1 MRSRKKG
8 KLQLKFLM
16 GLIAM
21 TVVLMITLCFV
32 ITRQYRSSMESYY
45 TKSILTETPLRTM
58 H

>member
-32 ITRQYRSSMESYY
+32 ITTAVPQQHGI
-45 TKSILTETPLRTM
+45 ILHQDGL
-58 H
+58 